1 MSPRPNKNSF
11 EGKWNLVQLEGI
23 AQTNLILTGIHYA
36 HVQILHTSGSY
47 ECLLPDILSN
57 ILYGYMD
64 PKWAAQS
71 GQGNLLLNLSKKIWG
86 GHWHP
91 DIPTCPVCPCVS
103 VYDGSNWHHCTLLAT
118 TLWTP
123 VPPGLME
130 KKPAIDM
137 VPLKLQTYTRIHMT
151 MTRGDVDML

>member
-103 VYDGSNWHHCTLLAT
+103 VYDGSTSLHAPCHDTLDTGAAWPHGKETSHWHGA
-118 TLWTP
+118 
-123 VPPGLME
+123 
-130 KKPAIDM
+130 
-137 VPLKLQTYTRIHMT
+137 LKAADLHPYSH
-151 MTRGDVDML
+151 DYD